1 MTASVLCEVH
11 VQYQRG
17 QPLGISNLEVLF
29 WTSTPPPPPPP
40 TEFTDVTPFPPPQ
53 FFLELKKKTHHHQA
67 ILQEKH
73 GSICQ
78 GLQLV
83 KYSSNQTRLYSSNKE
98 ETLFFLFATN
108 KVHHARK

>member
-17 QPLGISNLEVLF
+17 QPLGFSNLEILF
-29 WTSTPPPPPPP
+29 WTSTPPPPP
-40 TEFTDVTPFPPPQ
+40 TEFTDVTPFPPPSI
-53 FFLELKKKTHHHQA
+53 FFGIEKKTHHHQA

-98 ETLFFLFATN
+98 ETLFFLFATS

>member
-11 VQYQRG
+11 VQYQRS
-17 QPLGISNLEVLF
+17 QPLGISNLEILF
-29 WTSTPPPPPPP
+29 WTSTPPPL
-40 TEFTDVTPFPPPQ
+40 PQ
-53 FFLELKKKTHHHQA
+53 IELKKNPHHHRA
-67 ILQEKH
+67 ILQEKR

>member
-11 VQYQRG
+11 VQYQRS
-17 QPLGISNLEVLF
+17 QPLGISNLEILF
-29 WTSTPPPPPPP
+29 WTSTPPPLPP

-53 FFLELKKKTHHHQA
+53 FFFGIEKKNPATTA
-67 ILQEKH
+67 ILQEKR